1 MKEFEFKDIPSTVF
15 DIQQGNLSSETL
27 LRQVF
32 CNIESPDKQ
41 GTVTILRTFEE
52 SAFTQARKIDT
63 LIGRNKRNRKN
74 NFPGLAGIP
83 FTIKDNFD
91 IAGLPNQAG
100 SLVLQNSKPAR
111 CNAPLINLLE
121 NLGAVLVGQTNMT
134 EFAYSGLGLN
144 RHFGNPLSPSGR
156 RQEVIS
162 GGSTSGGAVALAE
175 NMCLFSVGTDT
186 SGSCRIP
193 AACCGLVGYKPSK
206 GKLSEEG
213 IIPLAPSLDVPGLLT
228 KQVIDLKFV
237 VSALE
242 EKNQLLTK
250 QHSSPATVELT
261 KLRVLVPT
269 EIIDDDFDIETR
281 TFFDE
286 FKKQLVDL
294 GIHIDHKKFLFEE
307 IANQLKPADLVAYEA
322 YQFHKDLLS
331 QHSKYYDERISM
343 RMSNAKNLSREY
355 YEELIKT
362 MNQLRNIA
370 DQLLSDYDVI
380 VLPTLPIVPPRLSEL
395 EDNANY
401 LKFNALMIKHTAIAN
416 HLDLPAIVFP
426 IAPVLSTNT
435 PASIQL
441 IGKRSRDNELLLL
454 AEVLENELAKISN
467 H

>member
-1 MKEFEFKDIPSTVF
+1 MKEFKFKDIPSIVS
-15 DIQQGNLSSETL
+15 DIQQGYLSSETL
-27 LRQVF
+27 LDQVF
-32 CNIESPDKQ
+32 CNIESPDRQ
-41 GTVTILRTFEE
+41 GGVSILRTFEE

-63 LIGRNKRNRKN
+63 FKSQKN
-74 NFPGLAGIP
+74 DFPSLAGIP

-100 SLVLQNSKPAR
+100 SLVLQYSRPAKR
-111 CNAPLINLLE
+111 SAPLINALE

-144 RHFGNPLSPSGR
+144 QHFGNPLSPNGR
-156 RQEVIS
+156 QLGVIS

-206 GKLSEEG
+206 GKLPEKG

-228 KQVIDLKFV
+228 KRVSDLKFI

-242 EKNQLLTK
+242 GQNQLLSK
-250 QHSSPATVELT
+250 QHNSPAIVELT
-261 KLRVLVPT
+261 KLRILVPT
-269 EIIDDDFDIETR
+269 EIINDDIDIETR

-286 FKKQLVDL
+286 FKIQLVDL
-294 GIHIDHKKFLFEE
+294 GIHVEHKKFLFKE
-307 IANQLKPADLVAYEA
+307 IKNQLKPGDLVAYEA

-331 QHSKYYDERISM
+331 QYSEDYDERIRM
-343 RMSNAKNLSREY
+343 RMSNAKNLSRQY
-355 YEELIKT
+355 YEGLIKK
-362 MNQLRNIA
+362 MYQFRNIA
-370 DQLLSDYDVI
+370 DQLLSDYDAI
-380 VLPTLPIVPPRLSEL
+380 LLPTLPIVPPRLSEL
-395 EDNANY
+395 ENHANY

-416 HLDLPAIVFP
+416 HLDLPSIVFP
-426 IAPVLSTNT
+426 IAPILSTNT

-441 IGKRSRDNELLLL
+441 IGKRGQDKELLQL
-454 AEVLENELAKISN
+454 AEVLENELAKTSFN
-467 H
+467 